1 MFSLLFNV
9 ILFKNYSYFLK
20 HLQNCIENPRE
31 LGPLIKRSERKLHM
45 YVVYCQ
51 NKPVSEHIV
60 SEHMNYFDE
69 IRNKLGHKL
78 VVSINMFMK
87 NPENFC
93 IILTLFS

>member
-1 MFSLLFNV
+1 M
-9 ILFKNYSYFLK
+9 
-20 HLQNCIENPRE
+20 
-31 LGPLIKRSERKLHM
+31 GPLIKRSERKLHM

-78 VVSINMFMK
+78 VVSIFDIAFDALDELHPHFFVTAM
-87 NPENFC
+87 
-93 IILTLFS
+93 